1 MSMSLRVTQNI
12 LKSNSIVL
20 VMWPISS
27 NMIFAVLFYF
37 VFEMS
42 LVQSKILSSW
52 HTEYHQ
58 RVNRIFKERVIVLSI
73 YVFGYILQATVIYYL
88 MSTQLQWS
96 RENSGVLIGITIAG
110 RILKFVSIKSGLS
123 EAVEIENKSAEN
135 VFFVPVSP
143 AFQEVEL
150 VFGKKVY
157 EIPSKK

>member
-1 MSMSLRVTQNI
+1 MSILKFNLDKAAYVIIVIYLMSMSLRVTQNI
-12 LKSNSIVL
+12 LKSNPIVL

-73 YVFGYILQATVIYYL
+73 YVFGYIVQATVIYYL
-88 MSTQLQWS
+88 MST
-96 RENSGVLIGITIAG
+96 
-110 RILKFVSIKSGLS
+110 
-123 EAVEIENKSAEN
+123 
-135 VFFVPVSP
+135 
-143 AFQEVEL
+143 
-150 VFGKKVY
+150 
-157 EIPSKK
+157 